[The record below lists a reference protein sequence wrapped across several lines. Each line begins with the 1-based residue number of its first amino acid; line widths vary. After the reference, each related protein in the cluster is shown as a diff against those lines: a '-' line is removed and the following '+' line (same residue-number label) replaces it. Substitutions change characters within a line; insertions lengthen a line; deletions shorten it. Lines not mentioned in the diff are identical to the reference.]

1 MLRIEGLC
9 KSFGEKE
16 VIRGLDAE
24 IRKGEIFVIIGPS
37 GQGKSTILRLI
48 DLLDTPTDGKI
59 LLEGTEITTL
69 SDREQQQVRRRIGM
83 VFQDPAI
90 FRGSVYENVAYG
102 LRFRDL
108 SKEEVHR
115 RVTLALHDVRLEGFE
130 EQDARTLSG
139 GEKHRVAFAR
149 TIVTQPDLIL
159 MDEPTSDLDPV
170 TTGILEDLIFFI
182 RDTHHATIILSTHDM
197 YQGQRLGDRIA
208 VMMGGT
214 FIQTGTL
221 KEVFTAPNT
230 REVAYFIGFENI
242 FDGEIIRSEGGV
254 ATVASGGTEILA
266 VTDRPVGSSISW
278 CLRTEDI
285 RLHMSEER
293 HGRSP
298 MANHLNGVVK
308 SIEMVGPQNHVTIDC
323 GIDITLTVSWRF
335 AERVHLAPGMTVWV
349 AFNAGSVQV
358 MER

>member
-1 MLRIEGLC
+1 MLSIEGLW
-9 KSFGEKE
+9 KSFGKKE

-24 IRKGEIFVIIGPS
+24 IDEEEIFVIIGPS

-48 DLLDTPTDGKI
+48 DLLDSPTAGRI
-59 LLEGTEITTL
+59 VLNGTEITAL
-69 SDREQQQVRRRIGM
+69 GERDQQQMRLKIGM

-102 LRFRDL
+102 LRFRKL
-108 SKEEVHR
+108 SRDEVHT
-115 RVTLALHDVRLEGFE
+115 RVMKVLKDVRLDGLEDR
-130 EQDARTLSG
+130 DARTLSG

-149 TIVTQPDLIL
+149 TIVTQPELIL

-170 TTGILEDLIFFI
+170 TTGIIEDLIRHI
-182 RDTHHATIILSTHDM
+182 RDTYHVTIILSTHDM
-197 YQGQRLGDRIA
+197 FQGQRLGDRIA
-208 VMMGGT
+208 VMMGGI
-214 FIQTGTL
+214 FIQTGTP
-221 KEVFTAPNT
+221 KEVFTSPNN

-242 FDGEIIRSEGGV
+242 FDGEITHREGGV
-254 ATVASGGTEILA
+254 ATIASGATEVLA

-285 RLHMSEER
+285 RLHMSEDH

-308 SIEMVGPQNHVTIDC
+308 SIDMVGPQNHVKIDC
-323 GIDITLTVSWRF
+323 GIDITLAVSWRF
-335 AERVHLAPGMTVWV
+335 AERVHLAPGMAVLV
-349 AFNAGSVQV
+349 AFNAGSIQV

>member
-1 MLRIEGLC
+1 MLTIEGLR

-16 VIRGLDAE
+16 VIRGLDAK
-24 IRKGEIFVIIGPS
+24 INKGEIFVIIGPS

-48 DLLDTPTDGKI
+48 DLLDTPTDGSI
-59 LLEGTEITTL
+59 TLEGTEITVL
-69 SDREQQQVRRRIGM
+69 GDRDQQQVRQRIGM

-102 LRFRDL
+102 LRFRTL
-108 SKEEVHR
+108 PREEVHR
-115 RVTLALHDVRLEGFE
+115 RVTQALHDVRLEGYE
-130 EQDARTLSG
+130 KQDARTLSG

-182 RDTHHATIILSTHDM
+182 RDTYHATIILSTHDM
-197 YQGQRLGDRIA
+197 FQGQRLGDRIA

-214 FIQTGTL
+214 FIQTGTP
-221 KEVFTAPNT
+221 KEVFTSPNT

-242 FDGEIIRSEGGV
+242 FDGEIIRSEEGV
-254 ATVASGGTEILA
+254 ATIATGETEVLA
-266 VTDRPVGSSISW
+266 VSDRLVGNKISW

-293 HGRSP
+293 HGRAP
-298 MANHLNGVVK
+298 MSNHMMGVVK
-308 SIEMVGPQNHVTIDC
+308 SIDMVGPQNHVTIDC
-323 GIDITLTVSWRF
+323 GIDITLVVSWRF
-335 AERVHLAPGMTVWV
+335 AERVNLHPGMRVWV
-349 AFNAGSVQV
+349 AFNAGSIQV

>member
-1 MLRIEGLC
+1 MLRIEGLR

-24 IRKGEIFVIIGPS
+24 VPKGEIFVIIGPS

-48 DLLDTPTDGKI
+48 DMLDTPTAGNI
-59 LLEGTEITTL
+59 LLDGMDITML

-115 RVTLALHDVRLEGFE
+115 RVTQALHDMRLEGYE

-149 TIVTQPDLIL
+149 TIVTQPEVIL

-170 TTGILEDLIFFI
+170 TTGILEELIFSI
-182 RDTHHATIILSTHDM
+182 RDTYNATIVLSTHDM
-197 YQGQRLGDRIA
+197 FQGQRLGDRIA

-214 FIQTGTL
+214 FIQTGTP
-221 KEVFTAPNT
+221 KEVFTSPNN
-230 REVAYFIGFENI
+230 RDVAYFIGFENI
-242 FDGEIIRSEGGV
+242 FDGEIIRSEEGV
-254 ATVASGGTEILA
+254 ATITAGTAEILA
-266 VTDRPVGSSISW
+266 VTDRPPGSKISW

-285 RLHMSEER
+285 RLHMSQE
-293 HGRSP
+293 HIARSP
-298 MANHLNGVVK
+298 LANHLDGVVK
-308 SIEMVGPQNHVTIDC
+308 SIDMVGPQNHVTIDC
-323 GIDITLTVSWRF
+323 GIDIILVVSWRF
-335 AERVHLAPGMTVWV
+335 AARVGLQPGMNVRV
-349 AFNAGSVQV
+349 AFNAGSVHV
-358 MER
+358 MDG